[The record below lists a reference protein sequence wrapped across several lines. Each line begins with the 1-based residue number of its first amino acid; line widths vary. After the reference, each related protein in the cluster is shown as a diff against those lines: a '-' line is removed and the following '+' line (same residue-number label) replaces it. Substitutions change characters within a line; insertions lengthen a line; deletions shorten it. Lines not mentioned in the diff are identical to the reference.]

1 MDCSALAFV
10 GFTEIRLAFATSVFF
25 PHLLRQAFAVV
36 AFLRQIWKL
45 IRPHRSRIFAAVLA
59 GIGFALGTGLLA
71 VAVGIVCDAIF
82 PSAGASSLADKL
94 RTLPAFLREPA
105 AQWLAAH
112 QLNPKS
118 PSMIGIIAMIP
129 VAMLFRGL
137 GGYLTSYWTNWVGAR
152 AVHDLRC
159 RLFAHL
165 QGLSLDFF
173 SASRTGDL
181 MSRVVNDT
189 QALQGLIASA
199 LGTLVRDPVTILLL
213 AGYLIF
219 KQPRLTMIA
228 LVVFPVVVV
237 PIFFFGRKVRKTWRT
252 AQKHTSE
259 LSDVMQESFS
269 AARVVK
275 AYNLEPAV
283 IDRFSNTSRK
293 LARQL
298 LQFVRASEIPGP
310 LIEFFGALG
319 AALLLLYVA
328 SMDPD
333 QRPSNGDFNSFLGSL
348 FMLYQPIK
356 TLTRLYGQVEQGRA
370 ILERSEEV
378 LAARPT
384 VVDPPVPRPVTVA
397 GATVE
402 FDHVFFRYGDHLVLD
417 DFHLTLRPGQ
427 FVALVGATGSG
438 KTTVTSLLL
447 RFQDPEEGSVRIGGV
462 NLREVRG
469 SDLREQIAVVTQ
481 ETMLFNDTL
490 RANLRVGR
498 RGATDLEIEAAARL
512 AHAEEFILGR
522 PDGYE
527 TLIGERGV
535 ALSGGQ
541 RQRLALARALLR
553 KAAILILDEAT
564 SALDTETERAVQEAL
579 DTGRKDRITLCIA
592 HRLSTVQS
600 ADWIVVLDSGRI
612 VEQGSHAELIR
623 RGGHYRRLYELQF
636 TA

>member
-1 MDCSALAFV
+1 MCPLGGEFFYSP
-10 GFTEIRLAFATSVFF
+10 VFF
-25 PHLLRQAFAVV
+25 RLLRAHALTVV
-36 AFLRQIWKL
+36 GFLRQISHL
-45 IRPHRSRIFAAVLA
+45 IRPHRSRFFAAVLA
-59 GIGFALGTGLLA
+59 GFGFAAGTGLLA

-82 PSAGASSLADKL
+82 PQAGVSSLADKVKA
-94 RTLPAFLREPA
+94 LPAFLRDPA
-105 AQWLAAH
+105 ARWLAAH
-112 QLNPKS
+112 QLDPKS
-118 PSMIGIIAMIP
+118 PTMTGIILMIP
-129 VAMLFRGL
+129 VAMLFRGF
-137 GGYLTSYWTNWVGAR
+137 GGYLTSYWANWVGAKV
-152 AVHDLRC
+152 VHDLRC

-173 SASRTGDL
+173 SVSRTGDL

-189 QALQGLIASA
+189 QALQSLIANA

-213 AGYLIF
+213 SSYLIF
-219 KQPRLTMIA
+219 QQPRLTLVS

-237 PIFFFGRKVRKTWRT
+237 PVFLFGRKVRKTWRT

-259 LSDVMQESFS
+259 LSDVMQETFS

-283 IDRFSNTSRK
+283 IGRFATTSDK

-298 LQFVRASEIPGP
+298 LRFVRASEFPGP
-310 LIEFFGALG
+310 LIEFFGSVG

-328 SMDPD
+328 KMDPA

-356 TLTRLYGQVEQGRA
+356 SLTRLYGQVEQGRA
-370 ILERSEEV
+370 ILERSEE
-378 LAARPT
+378 LLDARST
-384 VVDPPVPRPVTVA
+384 VVDPLVPRPVTVA

-402 FDHVFFRYGDHLVLD
+402 FDHVFFRYGDHPVLQ
-417 DFHLTLRPGQ
+417 DFHLTLKPGQ

-447 RFQDPEEGSVRIGGV
+447 RFQDPERGTVRIGGV
-462 NLREVRG
+462 DIREFCG
-469 SDLREQIAVVTQ
+469 SDLRDQIAVVTQ

-490 RANLRVGR
+490 RANLRIGR
-498 RGATDLEIEAAARL
+498 AGATDSEIEEAARL

-522 PDGYE
+522 PEGYDA
-527 TLIGERGV
+527 LIGERGV

-579 DTGRKDRITLCIA
+579 DAGRKDRITLCIA

-612 VEQGSHAELIR
+612 VQEGTHADLLV

-636 TA
+636 SV